1 MTEKTSKPISL
12 KTILSFAVGLILFAV
27 IIWLGGGLDSLHQL
41 TQIQIAPLLLG
52 FLATIGINASV
63 AFRWG
68 TLANTLAGRRVT
80 GWFEYF
86 HYFVIGG
93 ALGFV
98 LPKDLP
104 DIGGRAL
111 WLNQR
116 HDLPLTQASA
126 SVVLDRLFDLLSS
139 AAFALAAIPFF
150 VGFVDAVT
158 GLLLMGAAV
167 LIVGGLLLVA
177 YRPLMNLAA
186 WGMNLGIHLVNLV
199 PGLRKRQPKKL
210 DFVDLDRGVTLKVY
224 LLTVLKF
231 FFTASRLAL
240 FAWALNLPISPL
252 LFFIGLPV
260 AQMSYVFAFTPG
272 GLGILEAGWLAILTL
287 GGVST
292 QDGSLFVVGQ
302 RILLY
307 ILYAILTLVSQV
319 IYSLRQPVDTAKQ
332 GV

>member
-1 MTEKTSKPISL
+1 LTQKSSKGISL

-27 IIWLGGGLDSLHQL
+27 IMWIGGGLEGLRQL
-41 TQIQIAPLLLG
+41 AQVQLFPLVLAL
-52 FLATIGINASV
+52 LATIGINGSV

-68 TLANTLAGRRVT
+68 TLANTIAGRKVA

-93 ALGFV
+93 ALGFI

-116 HDLPLTQASA
+116 HAMPLSQSSA
-126 SVVLDRLFDLLSS
+126 SVVLDRLFDLMGS
-139 AAFALAAIPFF
+139 AGFVIAAVPFF
-150 VGFVDAVT
+150 LKLTDTPTTLMLMGVLA
-158 GLLLMGAAV
+158 LLMGLA
-167 LIVGGLLLVA
+167 LTLA
-177 YRPLMNLAA
+177 YRPLMNLTA

-224 LLTVLKF
+224 VLTVLKF
-231 FFTASRLAL
+231 IFTATRLAC
-240 FAWALNLPISPL
+240 FSWALNLPITPA

-260 AQMSYVFAFTPG
+260 AQLSYVFAFTPG

-307 ILYAILTLVSQV
+307 VLYALLTLVSQG
-319 IYSLRQPVDTAKQ
+319 IYTLRQPDAAKQ
-332 GV
+332 GA